1 MHQIVVRDLDDDVIE
16 RLERRAEEHG
26 RTLEQEIRE
35 ILRQAG
41 RPSREELLEIMDRI
55 RAMTPPGPHPL
66 AEDLI
71 REDRDSR

>member
-1 MHQIVVRDLDDDVIE
+1 MRQIVLRDLGDDVIE